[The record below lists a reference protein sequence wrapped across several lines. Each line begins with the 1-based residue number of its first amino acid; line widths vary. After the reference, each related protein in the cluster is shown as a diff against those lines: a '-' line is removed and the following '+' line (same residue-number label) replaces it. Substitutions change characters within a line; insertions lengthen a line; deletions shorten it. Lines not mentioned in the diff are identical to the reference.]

1 MTKKDAIIQT
11 RNRAERDLA
20 ISDGAFRLAM
30 RLCSHLYTNPKVTLD
45 APFPLPWSKV
55 SLWCGCQEREAYSR
69 INELVNKNYLKR
81 DGLRGCP
88 PIQNYFLVF
97 NSTLQGGID
106 SIRKGG
112 IDSIRKGGINSTQEG
127 GHHISNSFQEEK
139 IKVKREENGSLRS
152 KGTKWEVNG
161 SLRSTEKNDGDLN
174 GKTLSSEQRNR
185 MAAELACLRS
195 TLTKTHSAAFPACPA
210 NAPARKTT
218 LKDKLAKLTKK

>member
-97 NSTLQGGID
+97 NSTLQ
-106 SIRKGG
+106 GG

>member
-55 SLWCGCQEREAYSR
+55 ALWCGCQEKQAYSR
-69 INELVNKNYLKR
+69 INELVDKNYLKR

-97 NSTLQGGID
+97 NSLKKEGID
-106 SIRKGG
+106 SIK
-112 IDSIRKGGINSTQEG
+112 KGGINSPQNE

-152 KGTKWEVNG
+152 KGTKGEVNG
-161 SLRSTEKNDGDLN
+161 SLRSTEKNDGDLI
-174 GKTLSSEQRNR
+174 GKTLSTEQRTR

-210 NAPARKTT
+210 DAPARKPA
-218 LKDKLAKLTKK
+218 LKDRLAKLTRK